1 MKHEILKHPSHPE
14 GIRHAYLQ
22 ENVAR
27 ALADLTAPGGT
38 WRKRILEA
46 CWKTQ
51 RTKDTELFTYYM
63 SDSTLA
69 AWRDC
74 DPARFQKADDDL
86 SDEEIAELAGALRC
100 YLRGAAIDEGI
111 RLAGQDPRE
120 FDQIGRVTSRAEAEE
135 RPERY

>member
-1 MKHEILKHPSHPE
+1 MKHSSHPS
-14 GIRHAYLQ
+14 GARHVYLQ

-27 ALADLTAPGGT
+27 ALADLTDPHKT
-38 WRKRILEA
+38 WRDRILDA
-46 CWKTQ
+46 CWRTQ
-51 RTKDTELFTYYM
+51 RTADSELFTYYM

-74 DPARFQKADDDL
+74 NPARFDKPDSDIGDDEL
-86 SDEEIAELAGALRC
+86 AELAAALRC

-120 FDQIGRVTSRAEAEE
+120 FDRIGRVEWTEDHE
-135 RPERY
+135 RPQRH